1 MRLQKLEINGFKSF
15 ASKID
20 ILFNPGIT
28 AVVGPN
34 GSGKS
39 NIADAVRWVLGEQS
53 AKSLRGA
60 RMEDVIFSG
69 TEKRRSLGY
78 CEVAVTFDNS
88 DGMLPTDYSEVTIQ
102 RRVYRSGDSE
112 YLLNKS
118 PCRLKDI
125 VELLR
130 DTGIGK
136 EGYSI
141 IGQGRVDAILSEKS
155 EDRRAV
161 FEEAVGVVKYKSR
174 EEEAERK
181 LKQTEE
187 NIVRLSDIIGE
198 LEIQKEPLLEQSEKA
213 REYLRV
219 RDALKELEL
228 NSFLAQYDQ
237 AKTRAAQSEATL
249 AQLNTELIE
258 RRGEEAK
265 LAQSYREREDALR
278 EKEAALTGSTHEL
291 QSIRASLAD
300 TGAEQRVL
308 QERRENQG
316 REIERIGVDIS
327 DTEAQLCA
335 LESEQD
341 DGAFLDALRA
351 SIERESGILASTE
364 AELAEV
370 SGDIFE
376 KEAVLERQKQ
386 DTIDALNRMSDT
398 KSLSSRLETMKENI
412 HNRTAQIAAE
422 TAKLDSDRAALLS
435 ERKAA
440 QAINTSL
447 EEERARLDKLVLE
460 SAGKRSGLQS
470 SANELTEALRSA
482 ENEARACA
490 SRAQVLAEMKQNH
503 EGYYQSVRLLLRD
516 AIHDAGL
523 KNGIVGVVAELIRVP
538 KQYET
543 AIETALGTS
552 LQHLVTHTD
561 IDAKRVIEHLRAKNY
576 GRTTCLPLNSMQ
588 PRELNARERASL
600 SESNGVIGIASEQ
613 IGYDKA
619 LAPVISNLLGRTVI
633 VRDMDAGI
641 ALSRQNKWAFRV
653 ATLQGDILSP
663 GGSMSGGSAAK
674 KEFSLLGRGREL
686 SELEARVKALESERG
701 ELEAKRNGL
710 LERLSTL
717 SSEAER
723 LSMEKHAADI
733 ALTREREKLDIIDK
747 YISENGAKADAFEE
761 ESEALNDNLR
771 DIEERLS
778 EAAAL
783 QSGIEEDK
791 LSGARD
797 VGEIQEAIAELK
809 SRREALFET
818 ITSQKVSL
826 AELNKE
832 HSAYKS
838 GLVKKETERERLGAL
853 LLRRRGELENAINA
867 EAALGVQIE
876 ALIKLIEMD
885 GAKET
890 AKRVAHDAL
899 LAEVGELRREAEAL
913 IGQRESINSAILDIT
928 ERQHRVELLQNRH
941 ELERSALQ
949 KHIWEEYELT
959 YEGAL
964 AYKRDGIKLAGAQER
979 VAQLRQQIRDLGDV
993 HVGAIED
1000 YKNLTARLD
1009 SLLVQRDDLNK
1020 AGDDLRRLI
1029 SELLNTIA
1037 VVFKEQFAL
1046 INKNFAEVFSSLF
1059 GGGKAELKLSD
1070 ENDVL
1075 GSNII
1080 INAQPPGKKLQLL
1093 SLLSGGERAL
1103 TAIALLFAMLKLKPT
1118 PFCVLDEIESSL
1130 DEANVDTFARFLR
1143 DYADK
1148 TQFILITHR
1157 KGSMVVSDS
1166 LYGVTMEEKGVSRLI
1181 SVQLVDEAV

>member
-15 ASKID
+15 ASKIE
-20 ILFNPGIT
+20 ILFNSGIT
-28 AVVGPN
+28 AIVGPN

-69 TEKRRSLGY
+69 TESRRSLGY
-78 CEVAVTFDNS
+78 CEVAVTFDNA

-102 RRVYRSGDSE
+102 RRVYRSGESE
-112 YLLNKS
+112 YLLNKT
-118 PCRLKDI
+118 PCRLRDI

-198 LEIQKEPLLEQSEKA
+198 LELQKEPLFEQSEKA

-228 NSFLAQYDQ
+228 NAFLAQYDQ
-237 AKTRAAQSEATL
+237 SKVKAAQNEAAL
-249 AQLNTELIE
+249 GQLGAELEE
-258 RRGEEAK
+258 RRKEEAE
-265 LAQSYREREDALR
+265 LSSSYREREEALR
-278 EKEAALTGSTHEL
+278 EKETALTALTHEL
-291 QSIRASLAD
+291 HSIRASLSGSD
-300 TGAEQRVL
+300 AEQRVL
-308 QERRENQG
+308 RERRENHL
-316 REIERIGVDIS
+316 RDIERIGAEIS
-327 DTEAQLCA
+327 ETESQLHT
-335 LESEQD
+335 LETEHD
-341 DGAFLDALRA
+341 DGAFLDALLA
-351 SIERESGILASTE
+351 SIGRE
-364 AELAEV
+364 AEKLSASESELAAL
-370 SGDIFE
+370 SGSIAE

-386 DTIDALNRMSDT
+386 DTMEALNRMSDT
-398 KSLSSRLETMKENI
+398 KSLFSRLETMKESI
-412 HNRTAQIAAE
+412 HHRAAQIASE
-422 TAKLDSDRAALLS
+422 KDKLGADRASLTS
-435 ERKAA
+435 EREAA
-440 QAINTSL
+440 IAANRLL
-447 EEERARLDKLVLE
+447 EDERARLEELMLDSIK
-460 SAGKRSGLQS
+460 KRNELQT
-470 SANELTEALRSA
+470 SANALA
-482 ENEARACA
+482 EKLRTTDAEARACA

-516 AIHDAGL
+516 AKQDARL
-523 KNGIVGVVAELIRVP
+523 KSGIVGVVAELIHVP
-538 KQYET
+538 KEYET
-543 AIETALGTS
+543 ALEMALGAS
-552 LQHLVTHTD
+552 LQHLITRTD
-561 IDAKRVIEHLRAKNY
+561 TDAKRVIEHLRAKNY

-588 PRELNARERASL
+588 PRELNARERDSL
-600 SESNGVIGIASEQ
+600 AESGVVGVASEL
-613 IGYDKA
+613 IGYDRE
-619 LAPVISNLLGRTVI
+619 LAPVISSLLGRTVI

-641 ALSRQNKWAFRV
+641 ALSRKNRWGFRV
-653 ATLQGDILSP
+653 ATLKGDILNP

-686 SELEARVKALESERG
+686 DELEARVKALEAERG
-701 ELEAKRNGL
+701 ALEAQAGKIGEQL
-710 LERLSTL
+710 GALASETDSYSTQ
-717 SSEAER
+717 
-723 LSMEKHAADI
+723 KHAADI
-733 ALTREREKLDIIDK
+733 SLTREREKLDIIDR
-747 YISENGAKADAFEE
+747 YIAENGAKAEAFDEE
-761 ESEALNDNLR
+761 NEALSDNLR
-771 DIEERLS
+771 DIEERLR
-778 EAAAL
+778 EAEL
-783 QSGIEEDK
+783 LHSGLERDK
-791 LSGARD
+791 LIGTRD
-797 VGEIQEAIAELK
+797 VGEIQEAIAVLK
-809 SRREALFET
+809 AQRGALFET
-818 ITSQKVSL
+818 ITAQKVSL

-832 HSAYKS
+832 HSAYRG
-838 GLVKKETERERLGAL
+838 GLVKKEAERERLGAL
-853 LLRRRGELENAINA
+853 IMRRRAERESAVNA
-867 EAALGVQIE
+867 EAALGAQIE
-876 ALIKLIEMD
+876 ALAKLIEMD
-885 GAKET
+885 GTRESAQQ
-890 AKRVAHDAL
+890 AAYDAL
-899 LAEVGELRREAEAL
+899 SSEVGDLRRAADEL
-913 IGQRESINSAILDIT
+913 IGRREGINTAILDIT
-928 ERQHRVELLQNRH
+928 ERQHRVELQQNRI

-959 YEGAL
+959 YEGVL
-964 AYKRDGIKLAGAQER
+964 PYKREGIKLTGAQER

-993 HVGAIED
+993 HVGALED

-1009 SLLVQRDDLNK
+1009 SLLIQRDDLNK
-1020 AGDDLRRLI
+1020 AGEDLKKLI
-1029 SELLNTIA
+1029 SELLATIS

-1046 INKNFAEVFSSLF
+1046 INRNFAEVFSSLF
-1059 GGGKAELKLSD
+1059 GGGKAELRLAD
-1070 ENDVL
+1070 ESDVL
-1075 GSNII
+1075 TSNIV

-1166 LYGVTMEEKGVSRLI
+1166 LYGVAMEEKGVSRLI